1 VEGLLCVLLVT
12 QCQCSNLVFESE
24 VLAALMVF
32 AVLDWDESLK
42 EV

>member
-1 VEGLLCVLLVT
+1 MEGLVCALLVT
-12 QCQCSNLVFESE
+12 QCHCSILAFESE
-24 VLAALMVF
+24 VLAALVVF